1 MTNGMNTSQ
10 KNIEKKLAKFSNDN
24 NIYPLEVP
32 KFTPLKDTPLP
43 DNVYKLI
50 VKSHELLL
58 EEMKKKALEEKKR
71 NKYASF
77 TYTYAQELYTE
88 LSQYDEIRLKNIF
101 NQLNSPNGSLN
112 KVEKYIVTHDNIIP
126 RLPEFT
132 IFHLIRLHD
141 GDTQPEY
148 ILIFALN
155 DCNYKAV
162 FKNVELRHIENILI
176 QKNNPHASRAVADF
190 FLGQCRSKY
199 LSNPDQVWPFYYQN
213 PKYIAEALNLIPNQ
227 SDTDNSLF
235 NPENAFGVLEQYP
248 IIPSQFIPKI
258 LQFALGNIKIHRIN
272 AQKLIE
278 KLPEPLLLI
287 KEGLSSKKENVRIN
301 AINWLVK
308 FNNYDAIPTLISL
321 LKTEKDGVVRT
332 TLMTALA
339 HFNEDISDFFDPL
352 MLLEEAEFGLK
363 NKIPANL
370 VWFNFDAIPKLTWKN
385 NKPVE
390 PKLIQWWIILAVKLR
405 LPAGNILLHYYIN
418 LLSLKSQQTLAQ
430 FILIEF
436 ITQDVSGQ
444 SKDETFL
451 DSEWYDSA
459 PISAIKEKGMLG
471 LIFAIEGYIA
481 VPLLQ
486 NYMRNHY
493 ERRAQIE
500 AMIDAIGQSNDPII
514 IQFLLSISR
523 RYRAASI
530 QAKARLL
537 ITQIAQRNNWT
548 EDELADRTI
557 PTAGLNDSGVLTLD
571 YGERT
576 FTAKINDKLQF
587 VLFNPEG
594 KVIKA
599 LPPARVND
607 NSALIKETKKYFT
620 TSKKELKQIIELQ
633 TVRLYEA
640 MCTQRQWSS
649 ADWQEFLQ
657 ANPIM
662 HKLMERLVWQE
673 LKDNKVIN
681 TFRPANDGAL
691 LNIEDE
697 EITLQSDSSL
707 RLAHRIFLS
716 EEENSAWL
724 THFKDYKITCLFS
737 QLEHKLPS
745 FTLEQTKIEDKKGW
759 LSDAYTLR
767 SVMTKFGYQRGS
779 IEDAVFFNC
788 YYKYFSSLN
797 ISAIINFSSN
807 CVPEENVAVAL
818 LELVFETGRQTG
830 FDRHKLAIND
840 IPLVLLA
847 ESYADYVNIADALAG
862 FDPEWK
868 KKLPW

>member
-1 MTNGMNTSQ
+1 MTNGMKTSQ
-10 KNIEKKLAKFSNDN
+10 SNIEKKLAKFSNDN

-32 KFTPLKDTPLP
+32 KFTPLKDTPLS
-43 DNVYKLI
+43 DNAYKFI
-50 VKSHELLL
+50 VTSHEALLK
-58 EEMKKKALEEKKR
+58 EIKERVIKEKKEY
-71 NKYASF
+71 KYFSGASK
-77 TYTYAQELYTE
+77 YYQELYEE
-88 LSQYDEIRLKNIF
+88 LSQYDEVRLRNIF

-112 KVEKYIVTHDNIIP
+112 KMERYIVNHDNIVP
-126 RLPEFT
+126 QLPEFT

-141 GDTQPEY
+141 GDIQPEH
-148 ILIFALN
+148 ILIHALSV
-155 DCNYKAV
+155 CNYKTI
-162 FKNVELRHIENILI
+162 FKDIELRHIEHILI
-176 QKNNPHASRAVADF
+176 QRNTPNASCIVARF
-190 FLGQCRSKY
+190 FLGENGSEY
-199 LSNPDQVWPFYYQN
+199 SLSPDKIWPFYYQN
-213 PKYIAEALNLIPNQ
+213 PRYIAEALKLITYQ
-227 SDTDNSLF
+227 SDTYHYLCT
-235 NPENAFGVLEQYP
+235 PESAFHTLELYP

-258 LQFALGNIKIHRIN
+258 LQFALGDTQIYRVG

-278 KLPEPLLLI
+278 KLPEPLLFI
-287 KEGLSSKKENVRIN
+287 QEGLSSKKENARIN
-301 AINWLVK
+301 AINWLIK
-308 FNNYDAIPTLISL
+308 LNNHDAIPALISL

-332 TLMTALA
+332 TLITALA
-339 HFNEDISDFFDPL
+339 HFNEDISDFIDPL
-352 MLLEEAEFGLK
+352 ILLAEAEIGLK

-370 VWFNFDAIPKLTWKN
+370 AWFNFDTIPKLTWKN

-390 PKLIQWWIILAVKLR
+390 PKIIQWWIILAVKLK
-405 LPAGNILLHYYIN
+405 LPAGNILLHCYIN

-430 FILIEF
+430 FILIKF
-436 ITQDVSGQ
+436 ITQDVSTQ
-444 SKDETFL
+444 PIDETIL
-451 DSEWYDSA
+451 DPEWYDSA

-486 NYMRNHY
+486 NYMRDHY

-530 QAKARLL
+530 QAKARQL
-537 ITQIAQRNNWT
+537 ITQIAQRNHWT

-557 PTAGLNDSGVLTLD
+557 PTAGLDDSGVLTLD

-576 FTAKINDKLQF
+576 FTAKVNDKLQF

-599 LPPARVND
+599 LPAPRVNED
-607 NSALIKETKKYFT
+607 NILVKETKKYFT
-620 TSKKELKQIIELQ
+620 ASKKELNQIIESQ
-633 TVRLYEA
+633 TVRLYES
-640 MCTQRQWSS
+640 MCTQRQWLS
-649 ADWQEFLQ
+649 ANWQEFLQ

-697 EITLQSDSSL
+697 EITLQNDSSL
-707 RLAHRIFLS
+707 RLAHRIFLND
-716 EEENSAWL
+716 EENSAWL

-737 QLEHKLPS
+737 QLENKLPS
-745 FTLEQTKIEDKKGW
+745 FTSEQTQIEDKKGW

-779 IEDAVFFNC
+779 IEDAGFFNC

-797 ISAIINFSSN
+797 ISTIINFSSN

-830 FDRHKLAIND
+830 LDRHKLAIND
-840 IPLVLLA
+840 IPSILLA
-847 ESYADYVNIADALAG
+847 ESYADYVNIADALSG
-862 FDPEWK
+862 FDPDWE